1 MEADLAP
8 PSFWLANC
16 GDDLSPRPALTADA
30 QADVCIVG
38 AGYTGLWTAYHLSRL
53 DPSLRVAVVEAQ
65 VAGWG
70 ASGRNGGWCS
80 ALFAASWSRLA
91 HEHGLGAALALRR
104 AMERTVDDVGEW
116 SREHA
121 VDIGYE
127 KGGTLTFARS
137 AAQLQRLEQHVRE
150 EQRFGGEDTAL
161 LSADEAAKRVRVT
174 DSYGAMFTPHCAA
187 IQPAKLARG
196 LARVV
201 ERQGVAIYEQTPAQA
216 IEPGVVRTQHG
227 TVRADVTIRATE
239 GYTVTLAGHR
249 RAVAPVWS
257 LLIVTEP
264 LPAEIWAEIGWDRRE
279 TVTDERHVLIYAQ
292 RTADG
297 RIAFGGRGAPY
308 RFGSRTD
315 GARGHTST
323 YKRLEHAFAEMFPAA
338 QRVPIARRWGGV
350 LAVPRDWMPSVG
362 LDRATGY
369 GWGGGYV
376 GDGVACAA
384 LAGATLADL
393 VLERDTELTTLP
405 WVQHRS
411 RQWEPEPLRWLG
423 IRGVSTAL
431 EAADGEERRFGR
443 PSRIAAA
450 AGRLLGD

>member
-1 MEADLAP
+1 MEAHLA
-8 PSFWLANC
+8 PSFWLATC
-16 GDDLSPRPALTADA
+16 GDDLSPRGALTRDA

-53 DPSLRVAVVEAQ
+53 DPSLRIVIVEAHI
-65 VAGWG
+65 AGWG

-91 HEHGLGAALALRR
+91 HEHGRDASLALRR
-104 AMERTVDDVGEW
+104 AMEQTVDEVGQW
-116 SREHA
+116 SRTHG
-121 VDIGYE
+121 VDIDYA

-137 AAQLQRLEQHVRE
+137 SAQLRRLEQHVE
-150 EQRFGGEDTAL
+150 EDQGLGGSDTVL
-161 LSADEAAKRVRVT
+161 LAASDATNRVRVT
-174 DSYGAMFTPHCAA
+174 GAHGAMFTPQCAA

-196 LARVV
+196 LARVA
-201 ERQGVAIYEQTPAQA
+201 EQQGVTIYEQTPAVA
-216 IEPGVVRTQHG
+216 IEPGAVRTERG
-227 TVRADVTIRATE
+227 TVRAGCVIRATE
-239 GYTVTLAGHR
+239 GYTVSLAGHR

-264 LPAEIWAEIGWDRRE
+264 LPASVWDEIGWDGRE
-279 TVTDERHVLIYAQ
+279 TVTDERHVLVYAQ

-308 RFGSRTD
+308 RFGSRTA
-315 GARGHTST
+315 GARGHAST
-323 YKRLEHAFAEMFPAA
+323 YKRLQAAFAEMFPAA
-338 QRVPIARRWGGV
+338 QQVPIARRWGGV

-384 LAGATLADL
+384 LAGRTLADL
-393 VLERDTELTTLP
+393 VLQRQTELTTLP
-405 WVQHRS
+405 WVQHHS
-411 RQWEPEPLRWLG
+411 RRWEPEPLRWLG
-423 IRGVSTAL
+423 IRGVSVAL
-431 EAADGEERRFGR
+431 EAADAEERRFGR

-450 AGRLLGD
+450 AGKLLGG

>member
-8 PSFWLANC
+8 SFWLATC
-16 GDDLSPRPALTADA
+16 GDDLSPRPALSGDA
-30 QADVCIVG
+30 EADVCIVG
-38 AGYTGLWTAYHLSRL
+38 AGYTGLWTAYHLARL
-53 DPSLRVAVVEAQ
+53 DPSMRVAVVEANI
-65 VAGWG
+65 AGWG

-80 ALFAASWSRLA
+80 ALFAASWPRLA
-91 HEHGLGAALALRR
+91 QEHGADAALALRH
-104 AMERTVDDVGEW
+104 AMEQTVDDVGDW
-116 SREHA
+116 SREHG
-121 VDIGYE
+121 VDIGYV

-137 AAQLQRLEQHVRE
+137 AAQMQRLGHHAQED
-150 EQRFGGEDTAL
+150 QRFGGSDTVL
-161 LSADEAAKRVRVT
+161 LSADEAVRRVRVT
-174 DSYGAMFTPHCAA
+174 DSHDAMFTPHCAA

-201 ERQGVAIYEQTPAQA
+201 EQLGVTVYEQTAAVA
-216 IEPGVVRTQHG
+216 IEPHVVRTQHG
-227 TVRADVTIRATE
+227 SVRAEFVIRATE
-239 GYTVTLAGHR
+239 GYTVSLAEHQR
-249 RAVAPVWS
+249 TVAPVWS

-264 LPAEIWAEIGWDRRE
+264 LPDQVWADIGWDGHE

-292 RTADG
+292 HTSDG

-315 GARGHTST
+315 GTRGHAAT
-323 YKRLEHAFAEMFPAA
+323 YRRLEKAFAEMFPAA
-338 QRVPIARRWGGV
+338 QHVPIARRWGGV

-362 LDRATGY
+362 LDATTGY

-384 LAGATLADL
+384 LAGRTLADL
-393 VLERDTELTTLP
+393 VLKRDTDATTLP
-405 WVQHRS
+405 WVQHHS
-411 RQWEPEPLRWLG
+411 RRWEPEPLRWLG
-423 IRGVSTAL
+423 IRGVSVAL

-450 AGRLLGD
+450 AGKLLGG

>member
-8 PSFWLANC
+8 SFWLATC
-16 GDDLSPRPALTADA
+16 GDDLSPRPALTGAV

-53 DPSLRVAVVEAQ
+53 DPSLRIVVVEAH

-80 ALFAASWSRLA
+80 ALFAASWPRLA
-91 HEHGLGAALALRR
+91 QEHGIDAALALRR
-104 AMERTVDDVGEW
+104 AMEQTVDDVGDW

-121 VDIGYE
+121 VDIGYH

-137 AAQLQRLEQHVRE
+137 AAQLQRLEQHMRE
-150 EQRFGGEDTAL
+150 DQRFGGSDSELLTAAE
-161 LSADEAAKRVRVT
+161 SAERVRVT
-174 DSYGAMFTPHCAA
+174 DARAAMFTPHCAV

-201 ERQGVAIYEQTPAQA
+201 ERQGVTIYEQTPATA
-216 IEPGVVRTQHG
+216 IEAGQVPTRQGVVRAEF
-227 TVRADVTIRATE
+227 VIRATE
-239 GYTVTLAGHR
+239 GYTVRLAEHR

-264 LPAEIWAEIGWDRRE
+264 LPEHVWAEIGWNDRE
-279 TVTDERHVLIYAQ
+279 TLTDERHVLIYAQ

-315 GARGHTST
+315 GARGHAST

-338 QRVPIARRWGGV
+338 RHVPIARRWGGV

-384 LAGATLADL
+384 LAGRTLADL
-393 VLERDTELTTLP
+393 ALKRDTELTTLP

-411 RQWEPEPLRWLG
+411 RRWEPEPLRWLG
-423 IRGVSTAL
+423 IRGVSVAL

-450 AGRLLGD
+450 AGKLLGG